1 MDKYYDYAQ
10 EKYVEG
16 DPMTALTAQILG
28 LEMLKRKAHES
39 AERRKREN
47 AKRAAEDK
55 TRSYKIIK
63 YKDIQ
68 YIRKFINDSLKK
80 ADTWMDRLRLYNE
93 LFVDYLN
100 RKSYELK
107 MWYKPEFY
115 TLNLKEY
122 KEIVKYEL
130 SLKEAKH

>member
-1 MDKYYDYAQ
+1 MEKYYDYGL

-16 DPMTALTAQILG
+16 DPMLNLYTQMMG
-28 LEMLKRKAHES
+28 FEMLKQRA
-39 AERRKREN
+39 RRHAKKREEEN
-47 AKRAAEDK
+47 ARRAAEDK

-63 YKDIQ
+63 YNGIQ
-68 YIRKFINDSLKK
+68 YIRKLLKDSLKK
-80 ADTWMDRLRLYNE
+80 AETWADRLQLYNE

-115 TLNLKEY
+115 TLNLKQY

-130 SLKEAKH
+130 SRENKDE

>member
-1 MDKYYDYAQ
+1 MEKYYDYAK

-16 DPMTALTAQILG
+16 DPTLNLYAQIMG
-28 LEMLKRKAHES
+28 LEMLKQKASRS
-39 AERRKREN
+39 AQRRKEEN
-47 AKRAAEDK
+47 ARRAAEDK
-55 TRSYKIIK
+55 TKSYKIIS
-63 YKDIQ
+63 YNGIQ
-68 YIRKFINDSLKK
+68 YIRKLLKDSLKK
-80 ADTWMDRLRLYNE
+80 AETWADRLRLYNE

-115 TLNLKEY
+115 TLNLKQY

-130 SLKEAKH
+130 SLEDK